1 MRIQVLFE
9 VELSDLF
16 LSINVLVF
24 SIIVLATNDVLE
36 ELELGLA
43 ATWLGMLEPL
53 GEIKRLCQELSAV

>member
-1 MRIQVLFE
+1 MRIQILFE

-53 GEIKRLCQELSAV
+53 GEIKWLCQEFSAV